1 MFKNLLK
8 YSLRALSR
16 QKTHVAINII
26 GLTVEMVCGMIIS
39 LFIIHELSYDK
50 FNDKKDRIYRVI
62 LNGRLGGQEVK
73 VTYTAVNIN

>member
-16 QKTHVAINII
+16 QKAHVVINII
-26 GLTVEMVCGMIIS
+26 GLSVGMVCSMIIA

-50 FNDKKDRIYRVI
+50 FNEKKDRIYRVI
-62 LNGRLGGQEVK
+62 LNGKMGGQEP
-73 VTYTAVNIN
+73 IPQLLSGRL